1 MWCFGREAVSSRGL
15 FVHKISVGAR
25 SRSSMQKILKSY
37 KQGNLVADLI
47 DKEGQAEGR
56 DIGAYTIE
64 CELPVDRIAVAGCA
78 RLRDV
83 LGFIGKLAW
92 GSTIQSCFF
101 PPAGLQG
108 WCGWS
113 GEHVRAGATQ
123 GDLLQELEGSVLET
137 VRSKARGGRSFGRL
151 RKVPKDDRVARVV
164 ANMRALNAVCSAPPK
179 YSLVSLDEFF
189 HILLKLGPAVSMI
202 TFDYRH
208 WFYQLPLPQRVRIL
222 FSFWAIGG
230 RVAQLCAWCMG
241 FAWTPFVAQGV
252 AVGLLAMVGVHRL
265 GLRCPELESRA
276 MPPWLTF
283 WEGERIVCIVV
294 VWADNSFVAPV
305 DSWRDR
311 WVTAMQREFDSLAS
325 RVVVKEG
332 SWHEA
337 KGQVTFMG
345 VEWKWVGGR
354 LKFKLPEDNVARWM
368 ATAQRPEAG
377 PRGAAAVAG
386 IVYWLWIVEGGK
398 LGSIREAVELS
409 RCVATV
415 VLHQG
420 GWDAAWAAA
429 GAVMEP
435 ARRLLLQKLEGAES
449 WRERSSVVIFDGRT
463 VRFVNSDASGKRIAG
478 VRWGPG
484 KEGQPMP
491 ILTVDRALS
500 RVEQG
505 CHINVIETVAGI
517 EVLEEEL
524 VFLGGASPLGGKGAP
539 LFSIVL
545 GVDNRSAV
553 KALSVGFFPGQ
564 EMLSE
569 RIWSLVV
576 RMERSRITSF
586 PMWVPGIYQVADE
599 ATRDRAMVGEAFA
612 TKAATCWKLMKEA
625 VEVQIER
632 EKLRGEAD
640 VRWRETGEKGKK
652 EREEE

>member
-1 MWCFGREAVSSRGL
+1 
-15 FVHKISVGAR
+15 
-25 SRSSMQKILKSY
+25 
-37 KQGNLVADLI
+37 
-47 DKEGQAEGR
+47 
-56 DIGAYTIE
+56 
-64 CELPVDRIAVAGCA
+64 
-78 RLRDV
+78 
-83 LGFIGKLAW
+83 
-92 GSTIQSCFF
+92 
-101 PPAGLQG
+101 
-108 WCGWS
+108 
-113 GEHVRAGATQ
+113 
-123 GDLLQELEGSVLET
+123 
-137 VRSKARGGRSFGRL
+137 
-151 RKVPKDDRVARVV
+151 
-164 ANMRALNAVCSAPPK
+164 
-179 YSLVSLDEFF
+179 
-189 HILLKLGPAVSMI
+189 
-202 TFDYRH
+202 
-208 WFYQLPLPQRVRIL
+208 
-222 FSFWAIGG
+222 
-230 RVAQLCAWCMG
+230 
-241 FAWTPFVAQGV
+241 
-252 AVGLLAMVGVHRL
+252 
-265 GLRCPELESRA
+265 
-276 MPPWLTF
+276 
-283 WEGERIVCIVV
+283 
-294 VWADNSFVAPV
+294 
-305 DSWRDR
+305 
-311 WVTAMQREFDSLAS
+311 
-325 RVVVKEG
+325 
-332 SWHEA
+332 
-337 KGQVTFMG
+337 
-345 VEWKWVGGR
+345 
-354 LKFKLPEDNVARWM
+354 
-368 ATAQRPEAG
+368 
-377 PRGAAAVAG
+377 
-386 IVYWLWIVEGGK
+386 
-398 LGSIREAVELS
+398 
-409 RCVATV
+409 
-415 VLHQG
+415 
-420 GWDAAWAAA
+420 
-429 GAVMEP
+429 MEP